1 MCLTTIY
8 ELYNLYT
15 QGELKLSDNEENAL
29 IIEFE
34 NNKND
39 ICDCTTPQVDEDKM
53 CICGLPIII
62 EDNWTNDSGYSD
74 VFH

>member
-1 MCLTTIY
+1 MKTIIKRYKEKFGYIPTIY

-34 NNKND
+34 NNK
-39 ICDCTTPQVDEDKM
+39 IK
-53 CICGLPIII
+53 
-62 EDNWTNDSGYSD
+62 
-74 VFH
+74 